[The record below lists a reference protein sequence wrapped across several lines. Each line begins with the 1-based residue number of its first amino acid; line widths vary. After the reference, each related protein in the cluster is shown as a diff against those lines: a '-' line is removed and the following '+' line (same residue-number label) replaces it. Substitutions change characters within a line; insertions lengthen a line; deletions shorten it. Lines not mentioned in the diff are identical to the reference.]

1 MKDTKL
7 EIDINPQLTKSETSS
22 KLFENFN
29 IELMNSKVI
38 Y

>member
-7 EIDINPQLTKSETSS
+7 EIDINPQLTQYETSS

-29 IELMNSKVI
+29 IEFINLFI
-38 Y
+38 H